1 MSKKETPLTRW
12 YWNQVGG
19 LLIEEFLAVKQ
30 SPARGYRR
38 LDGLIVL
45 GEANS
50 VSGPIEFDLTD
61 RDVVVVQTKAERL
74 GMYLMGQTLF
84 SRDLVMSLGAKSVR
98 SVALCLRDDEVL
110 RPLLE
115 KHEGCEVVV
124 FDGNPDE
131 LRPDGS

>member
-1 MSKKETPLTRW
+1 LSKKETPLTRW

>member
-1 MSKKETPLTRW
+1 MSKKETPITRW

-19 LLIEEFLAVKQ
+19 LLIEEFLAVRRTR
-30 SPARGYRR
+30 ARGDRK

-45 GEANS
+45 GEPKS
-50 VSGPIEFDLTD
+50 ISGPIEFDLTD

-84 SRDLVMSLGAKSVR
+84 SRDLALSLGAKSVR
-98 SVALCLRDDEVL
+98 SVALCIRDDEVL

-115 KHEGCEVVV
+115 RHEGCEVVV
-124 FDGNPDE
+124 FDGNPED
-131 LRPDGS
+131 LQADWT